1 MVYGGTAYDAARR
14 FFIYLFIFTATGQG
28 IAFYQLTLFSFR
40 AHQTH
45 SLAPYI
51 LAIFT
56 PDEPVNTTRTL
67 LWSVRS

>member
-14 FFIYLFIFTATGQG
+14 FIYFFTFTATRQG
-28 IAFYQLTLFSFR
+28 IALYQLTLFSFR

-56 PDEPVNTTRTL
+56 PDEPVNTTRSL